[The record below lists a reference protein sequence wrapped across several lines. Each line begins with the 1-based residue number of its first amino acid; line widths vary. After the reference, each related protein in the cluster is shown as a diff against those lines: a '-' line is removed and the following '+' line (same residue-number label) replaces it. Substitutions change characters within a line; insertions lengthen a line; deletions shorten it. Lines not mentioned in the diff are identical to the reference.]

1 MSGIDTIRSRLQQDG
16 EVTCEALIT
25 FLFEYLSGE
34 LAPEREREVE
44 EHLAACPSCVAY
56 LETYRQAIA
65 LGRAA
70 LGELPEPSAELAPE
84 LVRAILGA
92 RR

>member
-1 MSGIDTIRSRLQQDG
+1 MNVVDTIRSRLDEG
-16 EVTCEALIT
+16 DVTCEALIT
-25 FLFEYLSGE
+25 FLFEYLSSE
-34 LAPEREREVE
+34 LTPERERAVE
-44 EHLAACPSCVAY
+44 EHLAECPSCVAY
-56 LETYRQAIA
+56 LKSYKRAMA

-70 LGELPEPSAELAPE
+70 LGEPAERPAELAPE